1 MVTTNTIVH
10 ASNAIDV
17 TPLLAESVKAL
28 TVSEQR

>member
-10 ASNAIDV
+10 ASNA